1 MTTHEIINA
10 REASEGEVFLTIRW
24 DDAGHQT
31 TERTSV
37 EVAKALGWQR
47 PDPQPVDPAWMVE
60 VAREA
65 AARKNEADGLAG
77 FARSVRAGDLDRCD
91 EVTTI
96 IAALRLALSRGH
108 VVLAPVMP
116 SEEEMRAGAREDAA
130 QVNERR
136 FPDFAELVRAG
147 DKDGS
152 FEVKAALQARRN
164 VYASLGAVAHPAVSS
179 SPVVPDV
186 DLRAALEEAWTQGYA
201 SAGSFLVIAAEG
213 GRGAEPIN
221 IANLYAN
228 ERSDD
233 ISTILENLKSGE
245 A

>member
-1 MTTHEIINA
+1 MTTSHEIINA
-10 REASEGEVFLTIRW
+10 REASEGDVFLTIRW

-31 TERTSV
+31 TERMSV
-37 EVAKALGWQR
+37 EAAKALGWTR

-60 VAREA
+60 AAMRGAQLCAEEDENVAL
-65 AARKNEADGLAG
+65 ADSYRRGHGASSP
-77 FARSVRAGDLDRCD
+77 ACRSAVN
-91 EVTTI
+91 
-96 IAALRLALSRGH
+96 ALRLALLRGH

-136 FPDFAELVRAG
+136 FPDFAQLVRAG

-164 VYASLGAVAHPAVSS
+164 VYASLGAVAGKAISS
-179 SPVVPDV
+179 GPVVPEV
-186 DLRAALEEAWTQGYA
+186 DLRDAVKEAWCQGYA
-201 SAGSFLVIAAEG
+201 SAASALINLASGEG
-213 GRGAEPIN
+213 DATTLYFNGREKDVSA
-221 IANLYAN
+221 
-228 ERSDD
+228 
-233 ISTILENLKSGE
+233 ILENLKSGE